1 MKNNKHNKPSYQF
14 FSNTRF
20 AFEGLVDIVK
30 HETSFRI
37 ELILFILLQASIFF
51 LPVNYYQSL
60 LLSLI
65 LFVPLIV
72 EAINSA
78 VERVVDLVTKD
89 YHELAKHAKDAGS
102 AAVFLSLCLVVLVW
116 FFVLYDAF
124 GFTA

>member
-1 MKNNKHNKPSYQF
+1 MKNNKPRYHV
-14 FSNTRF
+14 FSNTLF
-20 AFEGLVDIVK
+20 ALEGLIDIVK
-30 HETSFRI
+30 NETSFRI
-37 ELILFILLQASIFF
+37 ELVLFILLQASIFF
-51 LPVNYYQSL
+51 LPVSYYQSV
-60 LLSLI
+60 LLSMI

-78 VERVVDLVTKD
+78 IERVVDLVTKD